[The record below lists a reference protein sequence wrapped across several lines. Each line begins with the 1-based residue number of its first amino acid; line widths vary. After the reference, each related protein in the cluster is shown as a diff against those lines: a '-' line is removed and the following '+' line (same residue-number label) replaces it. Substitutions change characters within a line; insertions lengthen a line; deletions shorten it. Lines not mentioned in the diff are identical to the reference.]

1 MTEVYIPIA
10 PQVEQGVITVKIQTI
25 TQINRENIEIEIE
38 ILVGFIFVLK
48 GMAINERSYIIF
60 VA

>member
-38 ILVGFIFVLK
+38 ILVSFIFVLK
-48 GMAINERSYIIF
+48 GIAINERSYIIF